1 MSININSSLYPNL
14 KNYAVLS
21 NTGITTTNTT
31 TITNGN
37 YGSSASSPSYT
48 GTFVGTVDSVNAET
62 AQTEL
67 VALIGSIDAYRTSG
81 IPSSTLGN
89 QTTDI
94 TLYPNINYNSGSSIT
109 FQNIPIILDA
119 QGNNNAQF
127 FITAVSTITFNN
139 VPSITLINGA
149 SNCNVFWL
157 SGSAI
162 SFTGTLPESIPG
174 IFIAG
179 TSITFVNAC
188 TILGRLYAQTV
199 NVTFIG
205 PSSVDAI
212 CTQNI
217 VCYAKGTLILTKF
230 GFVPIEHI
238 KAGHKIVTNGKIY
251 NNKIIENGSGLKVE
265 PVTWVSKFKV
275 IDLSSKSRP
284 ICIKR
289 GALGKNYPFKDL
301 CVSPSHNL
309 VLNGRMISAKML
321 VNGKSIYQDNECED
335 VEYYHLECEHHTTI
349 IANGVLSESYL
360 DINNRDV
367 FDNSVRIR
375 PKNKLT
381 KLWDL
386 R

>member
-21 NTGITTTNTT
+21 NTGITTVNTT
-31 TITNGN
+31 TITNGV
-37 YGSSASSPSYT
+37 YGSSASPSYT
-48 GTFVGTVDSVNAET
+48 GTFVGTVDSGNAGT

-67 VALIGSIDAYRTSG
+67 VALIGSINAYRNSG
-81 IPSSTLGN
+81 IPSYTLGN
-89 QTTDI
+89 QTTAI
-94 TLYPNINYNSGSSIT
+94 TLYPNRNYNSGSSIV
-109 FQNIPIILDA
+109 FQGIPIILDA

-157 SGSAI
+157 AGSAI
-162 SFTGTLPESIPG
+162 PFTGTLPPSIPG
-174 IFIAG
+174 IFIAY
-179 TSITFVNAC
+179 SAITFANAC
-188 TILGRLYAQTV
+188 RVLGRLYAQTALIS
-199 NVTFIG
+199 FIG
-205 PSSVDAI
+205 TSSVDAI

-251 NNKIIENGSGLKVE
+251 NNKIIENGSGLRVE

-275 IDLSSKSRP
+275 IDLNSKSRP

-301 CVSPSHNL
+301 YVSPSHNL
-309 VLNGRMISAKML
+309 VLNGRMVSAKMI

-335 VEYYHLECEHHTTI
+335 VEYYHLECEHHSTI